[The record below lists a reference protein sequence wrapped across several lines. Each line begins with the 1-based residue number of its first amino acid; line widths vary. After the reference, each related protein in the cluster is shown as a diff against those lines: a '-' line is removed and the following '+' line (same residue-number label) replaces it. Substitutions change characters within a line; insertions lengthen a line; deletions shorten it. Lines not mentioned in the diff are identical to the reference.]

1 MKPPKPSLLLGAV
14 FTVILCGQPQ
24 TGASESASENVLLTK
39 LAQAQSLG
47 TNNPQ
52 VTIALVNLADFYR
65 ACGKLDEAEQYNRRA
80 IANNGD
86 QFGAMA
92 PGTLAALFSLGA
104 TLQEEN
110 KFAEAELTLRNAL
123 VVASRQPTSSNRGG
137 QFRDIN
143 IFCNNVIANPKM
155 LQGTPE
161 IAKAYD
167 ALADLF
173 VKEHRIQDAQRLYE
187 QILEIYKRS
196 FASTAAT
203 SAPSNYPSKEQIN
216 IKQTMLKLAQV
227 YDLLGSTEKAAAIRQ
242 GAADF

>member
-1 MKPPKPSLLLGAV
+1 MKLKSRLLLGALV
-14 FTVILCGQPQ
+14 TAILCAQLQ
-24 TGASESASENVLLTK
+24 TSASENETESVLLAK

-47 TNNPQ
+47 SNNPQ
-52 VTIALVNLADFYR
+52 VTIALVDLADFYR
-65 ACGKLDEAEQYNRRA
+65 ASGRLDDAEQYNRRA

-92 PGTLAALFSLGA
+92 PGTLVALFSMGA

-123 VVASRQPTSSNRGG
+123 VVASRQPTASNRGG

-155 LQGTPE
+155 LQGTAE
-161 IAKAYD
+161 IARAYD

-187 QILEIYKRS
+187 QILEIYKTP
-196 FASTAAT
+196 FT
-203 SAPSNYPSKEQIN
+203 SASDASAANNYLSKEHVN
-216 IKQTMLKLAQV
+216 IKKTLVKLAQV
-227 YDLLGSTEKAAAIRQ
+227 YELQGSTEKAAETR
-242 GAADF
+242 GRAADF

>member
-1 MKPPKPSLLLGAV
+1 MKQPRTSLLLVVVCSA
-14 FTVILCGQPQ
+14 ILCGQLQ
-24 TGASESASENVLLTK
+24 TDATENESESALLGK
-39 LAQAQSLG
+39 LAQAQALG
-47 TNNPQ
+47 SNNPQ
-52 VTIALVNLADFYR
+52 VTIALVNLANFYR
-65 ACGKLDEAEQYNRRA
+65 ASGKLDEAEQYNRRA

-86 QFGAMA
+86 QFGAIA

-161 IAKAYD
+161 IAHAYE

-173 VKEHRIQDAQRLYE
+173 VKENRPQDAQRLYE
-187 QILEIYKRS
+187 QVLEIYPPGS
-196 FASTAAT
+196 
-203 SAPSNYPSKEQIN
+203 SAQTNYPSTDQIN
-216 IKQTMLKLAQV
+216 IKQILLKLAQV
-227 YDLLGSTEKAAAIRQ
+227 YDLQGSTEKAARTRQ
-242 GAADF
+242 RAAESAP